1 MDQCLIWLSICKKVF
16 ECQVVA
22 ITEKLSCGQSNI
34 PPNHERKASQNANSA
49 IMAIRL
55 ATMVATR
62 PTAEL
67 APSDAAS
74 KIFILSLKRDDQH
87 FNG

>member
-1 MDQCLIWLSICKKVF
+1 MWTNVENGSSKYVRR
-16 ECQVVA
+16 CQVVA
-22 ITEKLSCGQSNI
+22 ITEKLSCGKSNI
-34 PPNHERKASQNANSA
+34 PPNHERKASKKANSA
-49 IMAIRL
+49 IKAIKL
-55 ATMVATR
+55 ETMVATR

-74 KIFILSLKRDDQH
+74 KIFTFCLKRDKQH

>member
-1 MDQCLIWLSICKKVF
+1 MVLVSICKKVF
-16 ECQVVA
+16 GCQVVA

-34 PPNHERKASQNANSA
+34 PPNHERKVSQNANSA
-49 IMAIRL
+49 IKAIRL

-74 KIFILSLKRDDQH
+74 KIFILSLQRDKQH

>member
-1 MDQCLIWLSICKKVF
+1 MFNMVLVSICKKAF
-16 ECQVVA
+16 GCQVVA

-34 PPNHERKASQNANSA
+34 APNHERKASQNANSA
-49 IMAIRL
+49 IKAMKLEI
-55 ATMVATR
+55 MVATR

-67 APSDAAS
+67 APSEAAS
-74 KIFILSLKRDDQH
+74 KIFILSLKRDKQH